1 MSLTAPDT
9 GLRLGDPSSF
19 ITAISQNNQ
28 LGVGSGRTP
37 VGTNQATAAAIN
49 QNHPIWTA
57 TTVGSGVG
65 VQLPLSN
72 PGKVQFIA
80 NAGVNP
86 LKVYTNVAET
96 AATPKINA
104 TTGSTGVT
112 VSNGVNAVFF
122 CDTFGQ
128 WYMILSA

>member
-1 MSLTAPDT
+1 MSLTSPDT

-28 LGVGSGRTP
+28 LGVGSARTP

-49 QNHPIWTA
+49 QSHPIWTA
-57 TTVGSGVG
+57 TTTGSGTG

-72 PGKVQFIA
+72 PGKVQFVA
-80 NAGVNP
+80 NAGANP
-86 LKVYTNVAET
+86 LKVYTNIGET

-112 VSNGVNAVFF
+112 VNNGVNAVFF